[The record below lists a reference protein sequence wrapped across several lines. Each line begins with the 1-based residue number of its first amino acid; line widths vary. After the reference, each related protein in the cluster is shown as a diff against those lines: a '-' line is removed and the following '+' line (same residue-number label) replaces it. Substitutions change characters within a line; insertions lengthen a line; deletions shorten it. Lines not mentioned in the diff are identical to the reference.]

1 MGSPF
6 PPFQHLLCCL
16 PPSSASLLP
25 AGYARLLT
33 EKESPLASY
42 FPAEFCSDLN
52 GKKKE
57 YEAVILLP
65 FLEEERIIDAI
76 GDFSLQRF
84 AFRGR
89 EKTEYLFKGT
99 ALLLEVGG

>member
-42 FPAEFCSDLN
+42 FPAEFCSDLD

-65 FLEEERIIDAI
+65 FLEEERIIDAFATSHCN
-76 GDFSLQRF
+76 DSLSEEERKRNTFSKEL
-84 AFRGR
+84 
-89 EKTEYLFKGT
+89 LFYWK
-99 ALLLEVGG
+99 